1 MAKERDWIDYAN
13 LGSNIVQNLQLN
25 DAQGKLGAMASLAAR
40 EQAVAGM
47 EDDRR
52 EIIFKANRNV
62 QGLRTLS
69 GENRAGVL
77 ALVRQALTDFEEFG
91 ITSAAFRAYEDKQRV
106 SAMIEEYE
114 ALADECAAALSST
127 ERTEAE
133 LCARYLVEQSLL
145 SRYLELR
152 RKQEEL
158 KEAESQLGAL
168 EKKCALSKVASVMGA
183 ILCVAGVFS
192 LGMWVEADNAI
203 GDEWIPELGILLAG
217 IVFCF
222 FGANLPSR
230 KRAKTQ
236 KATVEKLRLDLKLP
250 DEPFD
255 PVLESHKELETKS
268 SSELK
273 AMQVKREA
281 LILKVLKTT
290 PESLTYS

>member
-52 EIIFKANRNV
+52 EIIFKANKNL

-69 GENRAGVL
+69 GQNRAGVL

-91 ITSAAFRAYEDKQRV
+91 ITSAAFRTYEDKQRV
-106 SAMIEEYE
+106 SAMIEDYE
-114 ALADECAAALSST
+114 ALADTCAAAMSST

-133 LCARYLVEQSLL
+133 LCAQYSAERGFL
-145 SRYLELR
+145 SNYLEFR
-152 RKQEEL
+152 RRQEQL
-158 KEAESQLGAL
+158 KEAELQLGAL
-168 EKKCALSKVASVMGA
+168 EKKCGLSKAASVMGA
-183 ILCVAGVFS
+183 TLCVAGTFS

-203 GDEWIPELGILLAG
+203 GGEWIPELGILLVG
-217 IVFCF
+217 LVLCF
-222 FGANLPSR
+222 LGANSPNR

-236 KATVEKLRLDLKLP
+236 KASVEKLRLDLRFP
-250 DEPFD
+250 DEAFD
-255 PVLESHKELETKS
+255 PVSEPHEELDRKS
-268 SSELK
+268 STELK
-273 AMQVKREA
+273 VMQAEREA
-281 LILKVLKTT
+281 LILKVLKTK
-290 PESLTYS
+290 PEPLT